1 MIGEEDM
8 MKRFFRIFIF
18 VFMAL
23 MLSACGDKKAL
34 TSSEITAKLSNN
46 GFSITDVTSQMED
59 KSISYVASA
68 NNGRFQI
75 EYYVFASEEDAKKA
89 YKNNKESFESNKT
102 KGKEKTGESYEKYTQ
117 KLSDTYN
124 LITRVDNTLLY
135 SSVNIE
141 YKGDLNK
148 VIKDLGY

>member
-1 MIGEEDM
+1 
-8 MKRFFRIFIF
+8 MKRFFLVCVLFLIG
-18 VFMAL
+18 L
-23 MLSACGDKKAL
+23 LLTACGDKKAL
-34 TSSEITAKLSNN
+34 TVDQVSSKLFSN
-46 GFSITDVTSQMED
+46 GFTITDVTNQMED

-75 EYYVFASEEDAKKA
+75 EYYVFVSEEEAKKA
-89 YKNNKESFESNKT
+89 YEGNKTGFESNKN
-102 KGKEKTGESYEKYTQ
+102 KGKEKIGETYQKYTQ
-117 KLSDTYN
+117 QLSDTYN

-141 YKGDLNK
+141 YKKDLNK